1 MNSVDAV
8 TTLAAVNA
16 SDVLL
21 SGQSN
26 ATVAVTT
33 LAAVVDE
40 ERTIWAE
47 KASLLKQG
55 GEPGRVWHTKS
66 MALPRQKRLLGQRFY
81 SMMAAAQQKRLMGQ
95 RSRPPPP
102 PPPSTALLL
111 PLSLL
116 PPPPPHPLPLPPSP
130 PPPSGRMVAVV
141 AAVVAV
147 VAAGSP
153 MNKSKGSSERMVL
166 QAASIPQTDLSKDRY
181 FKPTRSRHKL
191 ERRQRHL
198 RRSTAK
204 AVLPPPPP
212 PPLPLP
218 PPPPSPPPLPLRQAA
233 PADDPPMSIQV
244 AQSYLRCYALR
255 YPDVFAAYCQSDV
268 TRCDYRAL
276 WSHWD
281 SRGRLQ
287 NRILKC
293 TVKGGSKAL
302 PRIGHRRHPNEMR
315 TRKSTSL
322 PTAKDDPGRHHP
334 QPHRPHPHTHH
345 PHTHDYPH
353 THHPRT
359 HPSRVHPS
367 EVATV
372 VAQPTAG
379 EEKTELKPL
388 ARPSIPSDRG
398 RCIRPEVV

>member
-287 NRILKC
+287 NRILEC
-293 TVKGGSKAL
+293 TMKGGSKAKAL
-302 PRIGHRRHPNEMR
+302 QAEMSHRNG
-315 TRKSTSL
+315 S
-322 PTAKDDPGRHHP
+322 TAKAKYFLHSMHGCGCSRYSHP
-334 QPHRPHPHTHH
+334 THPTHH
-345 PHTHDYPH
+345 SQYSTREQLRLHAAANSTGC
-353 THHPRT
+353 
-359 HPSRVHPS
+359 
-367 EVATV
+367 E
-372 VAQPTAG
+372 
-379 EEKTELKPL
+379 
-388 ARPSIPSDRG
+388 
-398 RCIRPEVV
+398 